1 MKKIINYKFILCCIV
16 IITACTKDFISKD
29 IKNDTVNIIAPADN
43 LKTPNNSITFWW
55 DKLDG
60 AETYNLQIVK
70 PRFDSILQLIVDTT
84 ITGNKFNYTF
94 TPGKYQWR
102 IKAINGGS
110 STAYTTRSL
119 VIDTTSNLHY
129 VTVSLITPVTN
140 YKTSSFTTVFSW
152 NVLPSATSYN
162 LMVTDP
168 NGLITNINTPNVT
181 YTLTFTLP
189 GIYRWKVQGQNSF
202 TFSNFSEIRSFK
214 IDNIAPTP
222 PGFTFPTANGSA
234 TLLDSLKWVR
244 NSNDVIF
251 DSLFMSTD
259 SFSSQIVHMEIHA
272 LKIAISDV
280 VPSLSGGGVYY
291 FWRLKSIDSTGNRS
305 SFSATKKFKLN

>member
-1 MKKIINYKFILCCIV
+1 MKKYINHIFILCFIA
-16 IITACTKDFISKD
+16 ILTACTKDFIVKD
-29 IKNDTVNIIAPADN
+29 IKNDTVDVIAPANN

-55 DKLDG
+55 NELDG

-70 PRFDSILQLIVDTT
+70 PSFSSIIQLIVDTT
-84 ITGNKFNYTF
+84 ITGNKFNHTF
-94 TPGKYQWR
+94 TPGTYEWR
-102 IKAINGGS
+102 IKASNGGG
-110 STAYTTRSL
+110 STAYTTRTL

-129 VTVSLITPVTN
+129 VTVSLITPAAN
-140 YKTSSFTTVFSW
+140 YKTSSFTTLFSW
-152 NVLPSATSYN
+152 NILPAATSYN
-162 LMVTDP
+162 LRVTDP
-168 NGLITNINTPNVT
+168 NGFETIINTSNTT
-181 YTLTFTLP
+181 YTLSFTLP
-189 GIYRWKVQGQNSF
+189 GTYSWKVQGQNAF
-202 TFSNFSEIRSFK
+202 TLSNFSEIRSFK
-214 IDNIAPTP
+214 IDNVAPAP
-222 PGFTFPTANGSA
+222 PGFTFPAANGSA

-244 NSNDVIF
+244 NSNDVMF

-305 SFSATKKFKLN
+305 VLSVPKKFKLN